1 MSEVDQNIRSQFL
14 DEIAKHSGLTIT
26 MGVVVLI
33 MGVLALGVPLV
44 AGLSAALAVGI
55 LLIVGGIG
63 QLVFAFK
70 GRTGIWSVIVGVL
83 TVVVGGYM
91 VANLGVAL
99 ESLTLFLAAYFIV
112 SGIFELIL
120 SFQAK
125 PANGWGWA
133 LFSGIVSVVLGFL
146 IWSQFPFSGVWAV
159 GILFGVRMI
168 FAGWTLIMLGTAA
181 SSAGKRRS
189 QT

>member
-1 MSEVDQNIRSQFL
+1 MSEIDQNIRSQFL
-14 DEIAKHSGLTIT
+14 DEIAKHSGLTIM
-26 MGVVVLI
+26 MGVIVLI
-33 MGVLALGVPLV
+33 MGMLALGVPLV
-44 AGLSAALAVGI
+44 AGLSVALAVGV

-70 GRTGIWSVIVGVL
+70 GRTGVWSIIIGIL

-91 VANLGVAL
+91 VANPGVAL
-99 ESLTLFLAAYFIV
+99 ESLTIFLAAYFIV
-112 SGIFELIL
+112 SGIFEVVL

-125 PANGWGWA
+125 PASGWGWA

-146 IWSQFPFSGVWAV
+146 IWSQFPFSGAWAV
-159 GILFGVRMI
+159 GILFGIRMI

-181 SSAGKRRS
+181 KAVAKGLA
-189 QT
+189 QA